1 MRDLQQLHHTR
12 QLWYEAAATFDNEPD
27 HGLRDPLVRDTWLDQ
42 LRRWLPPPPA
52 AILDIGC
59 GTGSLS
65 LLMAELG
72 YQVTAIDFSPAMIAQ
87 AEAKAQ
93 AAGQTISF
101 QIMDAAEPQF
111 EEQQF
116 NLILCR
122 HLLWLFSD
130 PATVLQRWVELLRS
144 TGRLLLIEGFWHT
157 GAGMNAQ
164 TVVAALPSSC
174 THVSVQ
180 SLSEHS
186 DLWGGSVTDERY
198 VVIADLIE

>member
-1 MRDLQQLHHTR
+1 
-12 QLWYEAAATFDNEPD
+12 
-27 HGLRDPLVRDTWLDQ
+27 
-42 LRRWLPPPPA
+42 
-52 AILDIGC
+52 
-59 GTGSLS
+59 
-65 LLMAELG
+65 
-72 YQVTAIDFSPAMIAQ
+72 MIAQ

-93 AAGQTISF
+93 AAGQTIHF

-111 EEQQF
+111 EKQQF
-116 NLILCR
+116 DLILCR
-122 HLLWLFSD
+122 HLLWLFPD
-130 PATVLQRWVELLRS
+130 PVTVLQRWVELLRP